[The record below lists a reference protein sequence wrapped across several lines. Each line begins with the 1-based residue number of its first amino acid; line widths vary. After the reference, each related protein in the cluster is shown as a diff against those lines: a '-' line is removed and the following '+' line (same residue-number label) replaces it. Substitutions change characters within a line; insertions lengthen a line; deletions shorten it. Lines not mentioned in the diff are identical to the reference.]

1 MCLLVSKIHI
11 FAVIPDHIP
20 GSLNTMNADCKESLA
35 RGAHSPH
42 ECYTVIREHFALQ
55 IFCTL
60 NFRVNNAHIVNN
72 VHNFRAL
79 NFRTGHAVSK
89 IF

>member
-1 MCLLVSKIHI
+1 
-11 FAVIPDHIP
+11 
-20 GSLNTMNADCKESLA
+20 MNADGKESLA

-42 ECYTVIREHFALQ
+42 ECYTVIREYFALQ

-79 NFRTGHAVSK
+79 NFRTGHAVRYYITVLYSVHGCN
-89 IF
+89 IL